1 MIVKTILAA
10 KGHDVVLVEP
20 QMTLLEAAQVMT
32 DSRVGAVVIL
42 GTNRHI
48 AGILSERDIVR
59 AVARRGAV
67 ALDETVLHVMTR
79 DVMTCTEEET
89 NARVMSRMTAGR
101 FRHLPVVKDD
111 RLIGIVSI
119 GDVVK
124 HRVEEIE
131 NESEALRDYIR
142 TA

>member
-20 QMTLLEAAQVMT
+20 QMTLLEAAKVMT
-32 DSRVGAVVIL
+32 DNRVGAVVIL
-42 GTNRHI
+42 GTERHI
-48 AGILSERDIVR
+48 VGILSERDIVR
-59 AVARRGAV
+59 AVARRGAK
-67 ALDETVLHVMTR
+67 ALDETVSQVMTR
-79 DVMTCTEEET
+79 EVMTCTEDET

-101 FRHLPVVKDD
+101 FRHLPVVKSN

-131 NESEALRDYIR
+131 TESEALRDYIR

>member
-10 KGHDVVLVEP
+10 KGSDVVVVEP
-20 QMTLLEAAQVMT
+20 HMTLMEAARVMT
-32 DSRVGAVVIL
+32 ENRVGAVVIL
-42 GTNRHI
+42 GTERRI
-48 AGILSERDIVR
+48 VGILSERDIVR
-59 AVARRGAV
+59 ALARRGAT
-67 ALDETVLHVMTR
+67 ALDETVSQVMTR
-79 DVMTCTEEET
+79 EVMTCTGDET
-89 NARVMSRMTAGR
+89 NARVMSRMTEGR
-101 FRHLPVVKDD
+101 FRHLPVVKGN

-131 NESEALRDYIR
+131 NESKALRDYIR

>member
-1 MIVKTILAA
+1 
-10 KGHDVVLVEP
+10 
-20 QMTLLEAAQVMT
+20 
-32 DSRVGAVVIL
+32 
-42 GTNRHI
+42 
-48 AGILSERDIVR
+48 
-59 AVARRGAV
+59 
-67 ALDETVLHVMTR
+67 MTR
-79 DVMTCTEEET
+79 EVMTCTEDET
-89 NARVMSRMTAGR
+89 TARVMSRMTAGR
-101 FRHLPVVKDD
+101 FRHLPVMKAN

>member
-1 MIVKTILAA
+1 MNVKTILAA
-10 KGHDVVLVEP
+10 KGHDVVLVQP
-20 QMTLLEAAQVMT
+20 QMTLSEAAQVMT
-32 DSRVGAVVIL
+32 ENRVGAVVIL
-42 GTNRHI
+42 GSEHRI
-48 AGILSERDIVR
+48 VGILSERDIVR
-59 AVARRGAV
+59 ALARRGAK
-67 ALDETVLHVMTR
+67 ALDEEVSQVMTR
-79 DVMTCTEEET
+79 EVMTCTEDET
-89 NARVMSRMTAGR
+89 TARVMSRMTAGR
-101 FRHLPVVKDD
+101 FRHLPVMKAN

>member
-1 MIVKTILAA
+1 MNVKTILAA

-20 QMTLLEAAQVMT
+20 QMTLFEAAQVMT
-32 DSRVGAVVIL
+32 ENRVGAVVIL
-42 GTNRHI
+42 GSEHRI
-48 AGILSERDIVR
+48 VGILSERDIVR
-59 AVARRGAV
+59 AIARRGAK
-67 ALDETVLHVMTR
+67 ALDEEVSQVMTR
-79 DVMTCTEEET
+79 EVMTCTEDET
-89 NARVMSRMTAGR
+89 TARVMSRMTAGR
-101 FRHLPVVKDD
+101 FRHLPVMKAN

>member
-1 MIVKTILAA
+1 MNVKTILAA

-20 QMTLLEAAQVMT
+20 QMTLFEAAQVMT
-32 DSRVGAVVIL
+32 ENRVGAVVVL
-42 GTNRHI
+42 GSEHRI
-48 AGILSERDIVR
+48 VGILSERDIVR
-59 AVARRGAV
+59 AIARRGAK
-67 ALDETVLHVMTR
+67 ALDEEVLQVMTR
-79 DVMTCTEEET
+79 EVMTCTEDET
-89 NARVMSRMTAGR
+89 TARVMSRMTAGR
-101 FRHLPVVKDD
+101 FRHLPVMKAN